1 MGLLSLVAQL
11 GDKNFAEEVYRLTK
25 LIPRGQVAT
34 YGQIATYI
42 YSPRAARAVG
52 TALRNLPRKRSK
64 EVPWHRVIN
73 AAGKI
78 SHRGDVER
86 PVTQQRLLE
95 KEGVVFDKAGR
106 TNLVL
111 FGWAGPKAL
120 AAARRGRAKKRIQR
134 HP

>member
-1 MGLLSLVAQL
+1 MGLLKVGANIF
-11 GDKNFAEEVYRLTK
+11 GDKDFTEEVYRLTK

-34 YGQIATYI
+34 YGQIATYV

-52 TALRNLPRKRSK
+52 TALRNLPRKRSI

-86 PVTQQRLLE
+86 PSLQLRKLRA
-95 KEGVVFDKAGR
+95 EGVVFDAAGR
-106 TNLVL
+106 TNLAI
-111 FGWAGPKAL
+111 FGWTGPREPSRKS
-120 AAARRGRAKKRIQR
+120 RRSPEK
-134 HP
+134 